1 VQDGDIPDECIKHFL
16 EIFIGLRFSFIR
28 RLQLPRL
35 YSSGGFNCLDGI
47 HRAALFVQQ
56 AASPA

>member
-1 VQDGDIPDECIKHFL
+1 MHFL

-56 AASPA
+56 AASTA